1 MIGRV
6 KQALSI
12 VLRVHLFKVNLQ
24 FLEYPKLTFRITLGI
39 TSCNLFAR
47 DFDINLLSTI
57 NKEIGRQFLANL
69 LALSFFSIS
78 FVTACL

>member
-1 MIGRV
+1 MSRI
-6 KQALSI
+6 SEI
-12 VLRVHLFKVNLQ
+12 NL
-24 FLEYPKLTFRITLGI
+24 PITLGI
-39 TSCNLFAR
+39 TSCNLYAR